1 MDKTFSRYELACS
14 PGCNLCCT
22 TRIYATS
29 LEAKYLLE
37 GLPEGI
43 TFEIDENLLPRPGL
57 THNQTA
63 LLYFSGEE
71 PPPPEEAELHP
82 CPFLNEEGLCSVY
95 ERRPLMCRI
104 MVSFKKCS
112 PLQQAELSQELYLR
126 GLIALQI
133 VENIELYG
141 LYGNIFDLLKFL
153 SDLKKGKID
162 EIPPYL
168 LSNVE
173 FEELPLL
180 PEEKDLRAWVGNL
193 YRKEVF
199 PGKTFRELL
208 YEIKERLKEK
218 ESLSFLKEI
227 FSA

>member
-1 MDKTFSRYELACS
+1 M
-14 PGCNLCCT
+14 
-22 TRIYATS
+22 
-29 LEAKYLLE
+29 
-37 GLPEGI
+37 
-43 TFEIDENLLPRPGL
+43 
-57 THNQTA
+57 
-63 LLYFSGEE
+63 
-71 PPPPEEAELHP
+71 
-82 CPFLNEEGLCSVY
+82 
-95 ERRPLMCRI
+95 
-104 MVSFKKCS
+104 
-112 PLQQAELSQELYLR
+112 

-133 VENIELYG
+133 VENIDLYG

-199 PGKTFRELL
+199 PGKPLETS
-208 YEIKERLKEK
+208 ITKSKK
-218 ESLSFLKEI
+218 D
-227 FSA
+227 

>member
-1 MDKTFSRYELACS
+1 
-14 PGCNLCCT
+14 
-22 TRIYATS
+22 
-29 LEAKYLLE
+29 
-37 GLPEGI
+37 
-43 TFEIDENLLPRPGL
+43 
-57 THNQTA
+57 
-63 LLYFSGEE
+63 
-71 PPPPEEAELHP
+71 
-82 CPFLNEEGLCSVY
+82 
-95 ERRPLMCRI
+95 

-112 PLQQAELSQELYLR
+112 PLQQAELSQELYLM

-133 VENIELYG
+133 VENIDLYG

-153 SDLKKGKID
+153 SDLRKGKID

-199 PGKTFRELL
+199 PGKTFRDLL